1 MLLCLVVCCGAHL
14 SSLVSCDS
22 EAHVRASV
30 AMDAIVAALCESH
43 PSTALAYASSSY

>member
-1 MLLCLVVCCGAHL
+1 MLRRVILCYFIFCF
-14 SSLVSCDS
+14 DR